1 MSNVSWIIYDG
12 KLSLTVVFLFH
23 SVMSPTVLFYSRTK
37 EVNFVVGL
45 IRDRFNDVIQIGRDL
60 VRLLQN
66 VARIP
71 EIEQVAGDTSIYIY
85 IKQHCFQTKFSL
97 QNSSF

>member
-1 MSNVSWIIYDG
+1 M
-12 KLSLTVVFLFH
+12 SLTVFV
-23 SVMSPTVLFYSRTK
+23 YSRTK

-71 EIEQVAGDTSIYIY
+71 EIEQVAGGHVYIM
-85 IKQHCFQTKFSL
+85 INVMFR
-97 QNSSF
+97 N

>member
-1 MSNVSWIIYDG
+1 MRLNSRLPISQFYESHCIV
-12 KLSLTVVFLFH
+12 
-23 SVMSPTVLFYSRTK
+23 YSRTK

-71 EIEQVAGDTSIYIY
+71 EIEQVAGGHVYIM
-85 IKQHCFQTKFSL
+85 INVMFR
-97 QNSSF
+97 N